1 MATTSMTTTNGNG
14 CPVDAAL
21 IKALQDQP
29 ASGTEYFYSKRLF
42 TSIAGPPIVFAPGEA
57 EVFHGQIG
65 DIDQGYAAGLT
76 YAETNMTQKGKLGR
90 RSLLRKIGVR
100 LQLDGLAQDPAAI
113 AALLDGNYF
122 GLKRR
127 GSLFTYLGTVEDFLM
142 GPSAVRALSIE
153 QGAPPP
159 AAAVEHQRIWSSSK
173 CGLQDLSTPAI
184 LEADQIFSIWI
195 NFPNALPALA
205 AGETWSMY
213 VKIGVQW
220 LE

>member
-1 MATTSMTTTNGNG
+1 MANTSMTTLDANG

-21 IKALQDQP
+21 LKAVQDQP

-42 TSIAGPPIVFAPGEA
+42 TSIAGPPANFAPGEF
-57 EVFHGQIG
+57 EVFHGQVG
-65 DIDQGYAAGLT
+65 DVDQGYASGLT

-90 RSLLRKIGVR
+90 RSLLRKVGVR
-100 LQLDGLAQDPAAI
+100 LQLDGLAVDPAAI
-113 AALLDGNYF
+113 AALFDGNYF
-122 GLKRR
+122 GVKRR

-142 GPSAVRALSIE
+142 GPAAVRALGIE

-159 AAAVEHQRIWSSSK
+159 AAAVEHQRVWSSSK
-173 CGLQDLSTPAI
+173 CGLQDLSTPLL
-184 LEADQIFSIWI
+184 LEGDQIFSLWI

-205 AGETWSMY
+205 AAEVWSMY